1 MKFLGDHRLSQVSEK
16 MVGEMQ
22 VAEVKLSAREV
33 YTCLREMILNF
44 ELYPGSRVTETEL
57 ADHFGVSR
65 TPIRSALQRLEA
77 EGYLSVL
84 PKQGCFIRN
93 LDIEDLGRY
102 YQVRLSL
109 EQLSLQL
116 ACTYMSDAALNK
128 LAAAWDPAR
137 QVDRSDDPEEMEAR
151 DETFHLAL
159 AEGGGNL
166 VLRNYLADVNR
177 HLRLVRRFGFTQAES
192 IDRTYDDHF
201 RICQCLLRRDL
212 AQAQALMR
220 DHISHVEQ
228 FVKTITLTQLAIH
241 KKRGFAARNE

>member
-1 MKFLGDHRLSQVSEK
+1 MRADLHESRVWESEVSEARLSAK
-16 MVGEMQ
+16 
-22 VAEVKLSAREV
+22 EV
-33 YTCLREMILNF
+33 YSRLREMILNF
-44 ELYPGSRVTETEL
+44 EIYPGSRVTETEL
-57 ADHFGVSR
+57 ADYFGVSR

-77 EGYLSVL
+77 EGYLTVL

-93 LDIEDLGRY
+93 LDIDDLSKY
-102 YQVRLSL
+102 YQVRMSL

-116 ACTYMSDAALNK
+116 AYTYMSDTALNE

-177 HLRLVRRFGFTQAES
+177 HLRIVRRLGFTRAER
-192 IDRTYDDHF
+192 IDQTYDDHYQ
-201 RICQCLLRRDL
+201 ICQSLLRRDL

-241 KKRGFAARNE
+241 KKHSFPAKKNV

>member
-1 MKFLGDHRLSQVSEK
+1 M
-16 MVGEMQ
+16 
-22 VAEVKLSAREV
+22 AEAKLSAKEV
-33 YTCLREMILNF
+33 YTRLREMILNF
-44 ELYPGSRVTETEL
+44 EIYPGSRVTETEL

-65 TPIRSALQRLEA
+65 TPIRSALQRLEV
-77 EGYLSVL
+77 EGYLTVM

-93 LDIEDLGRY
+93 LDIDDLSKY
-102 YQVRLSL
+102 YQVRKSL

-116 ACTYMSDAALNK
+116 ANTYMSDTALNE
-128 LAAAWDPAR
+128 LAEEWEPSR
-137 QVDRSDDPEEMEAR
+137 QADRSDDPEEMEAR

-166 VLRNYLADVNR
+166 VLRDYLADVNR
-177 HLRLVRRFGFTQAES
+177 HLRIVRRLGFTRAAR
-192 IDRTYDDHF
+192 IDQTYDEHF
-201 RICQCLLRRDL
+201 KICQCLLRRDL

-241 KKRGFAARNE
+241 KKRGFLAKLD

>member
-1 MKFLGDHRLSQVSEK
+1 MAEGRLSAK
-16 MVGEMQ
+16 
-22 VAEVKLSAREV
+22 EV
-33 YTCLREMILNF
+33 YTRLRELILNF
-44 ELYPGSRVTETEL
+44 ELYPGSRVTESNL

-77 EGYLSVL
+77 EGYLTVL

-93 LDIEDLGRY
+93 LDIEDLGKY
-102 YQVRLSL
+102 YQVRLGL

-116 ACTYMSDAALNK
+116 ACTYMSDRALNE
-128 LAAAWDPAR
+128 LAAAWDPAQ

-177 HLRLVRRFGFTQAES
+177 HLRLVRRFGFTQAER
-192 IDRTYDDHF
+192 IDRTYEDHF
-201 RICQCLLRRDL
+201 SICQSLLRRDL
-212 AQAQALMR
+212 GQAQALMR

-241 KKRGFAARNE
+241 KKRSFPAIHN

>member
-1 MKFLGDHRLSQVSEK
+1 
-16 MVGEMQ
+16 
-22 VAEVKLSAREV
+22 VAQAKLSAKEV

-57 ADHFGVSR
+57 AEHFGVSR
-65 TPIRSALQRLEA
+65 SPIRSALQRLEA
-77 EGYLSVL
+77 EGYLTVL

-93 LDIEDLGRY
+93 LDIDDLSKY
-102 YQVRLSL
+102 YQIRMSL

-116 ACTYMSDAALNK
+116 ACTYMSDAALNE
-128 LAAAWDPAR
+128 LTATWDPAR
-137 QVDRSDDPEEMEAR
+137 QADRSDDPEEMEAR

-192 IDRTYDDHF
+192 IDLTYDDHF

-212 AQAQALMR
+212 AQAQSLMR
-220 DHISHVEQ
+220 DHITHVEK

-241 KKRGFAARNE
+241 KKRGFSANRD